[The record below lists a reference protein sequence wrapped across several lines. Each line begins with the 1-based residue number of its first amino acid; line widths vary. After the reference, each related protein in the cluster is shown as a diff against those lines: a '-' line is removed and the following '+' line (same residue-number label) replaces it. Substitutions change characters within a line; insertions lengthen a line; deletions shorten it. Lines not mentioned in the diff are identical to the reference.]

1 MCEHT
6 RHGKREVM
14 RMKSAK
20 EQAIDHVLMRKL
32 TGRVRDAAEKLIA
45 DREIQVLQDYA
56 NVVSIRRLGYNDHGP
71 VHMKTVAIN
80 AMIMTGLLHQAGVKL
95 SLETEELAT
104 FEDCQVAVLLAAY
117 LHDLG
122 MTVAR
127 DGHEWM
133 GVIHALP
140 IIQRL
145 LSGLYPESPEKQ
157 VILRALITEAIVGHM
172 ATQKIHSLEAGL
184 ILVADGCDMKKGR
197 ARIPLLLHAE
207 SRVGDIHKYSAASIE
222 DVTITRGEKRP
233 IKIVVHMDAQVGIF
247 QVEQVLLQKIQAS
260 PIKSLIE
267 LHAQVKDEEIK
278 AYL

>member
-1 MCEHT
+1 
-6 RHGKREVM
+6 
-14 RMKSAK
+14 MKSAK